1 MNTRRALLLSS
12 TMLGSAGGGLERT
25 LHARQR
31 AQTVREPWNVP
42 WVIDLPETSNDVKL
56 TIEPGQIYALKPT
69 TYYPVKDSL

>member
-31 AQTVREPWNVP
+31 AQ
-42 WVIDLPETSNDVKL
+42 LPETKPRPRP
-56 TIEPGQIYALKPT
+56 EPVVEDDGIIRGYAAAGPAFGQFGYLP
-69 TYYPVKDSL
+69 PENLS